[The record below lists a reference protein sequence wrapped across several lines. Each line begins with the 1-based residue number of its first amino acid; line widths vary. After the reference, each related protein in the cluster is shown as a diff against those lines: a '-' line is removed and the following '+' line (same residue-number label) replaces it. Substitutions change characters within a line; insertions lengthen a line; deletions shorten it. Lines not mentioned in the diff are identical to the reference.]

1 MWYPK
6 KTIQC
11 GDNRFCAKQKQSVFS
26 SVGWPIIE
34 CMGRMIDQSILSIH
48 PNRPVPRE
56 NHLSGVCFS
65 CISLVTLTDLSD
77 SVSIDSVFKINLSF
91 AESTTRLWQ
100 SLPFV
105 SADGDFCPSCWP
117 KKGGDLI
124 APHVA
129 CLCFYAV
136 RYQRPCSQGW
146 WFSVLYSVVGLLQ
159 WVES

>member
-6 KTIQC
+6 KTNQC
-11 GDNRFCAKQKQSVFS
+11 RDNRFCVKQKQSVFFCWLTDYRMY
-26 SVGWPIIE
+26 GKNDWPINSFNTS
-34 CMGRMIDQSILSIH
+34 QSAC
-48 PNRPVPRE
+48 PPRE
-56 NHLSGVCFS
+56 SFIRCLF
-65 CISLVTLTDLSD
+65 LLYQLSD
-77 SVSIDSVFKINLSF
+77 PYRRVRFVSIDSVFKINLSF

-100 SLPFV
+100 SFPFV
-105 SADGDFCPSCWP
+105 SDCGDFCPSIWT
-117 KKGGDLI
+117 KKGRDLI